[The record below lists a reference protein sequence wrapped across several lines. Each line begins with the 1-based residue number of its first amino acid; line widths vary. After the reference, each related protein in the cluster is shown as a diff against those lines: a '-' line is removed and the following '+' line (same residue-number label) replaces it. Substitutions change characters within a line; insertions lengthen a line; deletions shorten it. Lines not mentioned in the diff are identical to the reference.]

1 MDLAEQRVQGS
12 PGGRLLQAIEAS
24 VLHDRL
30 GRLHQPAPRGTGE
43 CAAQTHPANA
53 ERGNVLQ
60 AQRCRYTDQQ
70 VHRLRPGS
78 GDHRADLL
86 ARADARCIQ
95 HVCTGLCV
103 GTQALQGVLQIR
115 HANEEVLG
123 AADQQHVATRAVD
136 GCTGSAQALD
146 RLVDRTQRCIGH
158 AAGILDRQCCNAGV
172 DRRGHRL
179 LHRLRRGAEAITEV
193 GIQRQWSRCHH
204 HAQMRQRG
212 LQRNRSVR
220 PPFAPG
226 AAGAGGGQCL
236 EALPLQVA
244 GTAHI
249 PRVGQHEATLRVQ
262 LAEKRALLLC
272 VGIGRDHGRA
282 PGRQTCTLARPAATL
297 NDNGAHLHEVM
308 PPAYWTLWM
317 RVPERACL
325 PTRCRHG
332 ALHAPGPADPHRR
345 RR

>member
-1 MDLAEQRVQGS
+1 M
-12 PGGRLLQAIEAS
+12 
-24 VLHDRL
+24 
-30 GRLHQPAPRGTGE
+30 
-43 CAAQTHPANA
+43 
-53 ERGNVLQ
+53 
-60 AQRCRYTDQQ
+60 
-70 VHRLRPGS
+70 
-78 GDHRADLL
+78 DLL
-86 ARADARCIQ
+86 ARREHGRVELTRKLRQ
-95 HVCTGLCV
+95 
-103 GTQALQGVLQIR
+103 R
-115 HANEEVLG
+115 G
-123 AADQQHVATRAVD
+123 AEAELIET
-136 GCTGSAQALD
+136 ALD
-146 RLVDRTQRCIGH
+146 RLTEEG
-158 AAGILDRQCCNAGV
+158 
-172 DRRGHRL
+172 L
-179 LHRLRRGAEAITEV
+179 LSEARYLESFVSYRARSGYGTLRIREEL
-193 GIQRQWSRCHH
+193 S
-204 HAQMRQRG
+204 QRG

-220 PPFAPG
+220 PSFAPG
-226 AAGAGGGQCL
+226 AAGTGGGPCL

-262 LAEKRALLLC
+262 LAEERALLLC